1 MISNAR
7 GPKAFVKRFFAM
19 SSDALVLFLRFGHGA
34 VTGDEWFETAWD
46 GLGAAG
52 RTGFGNSGLI
62 GLASATC
69 LPRRRYRVELKSK
82 DASSLGFMQRHLI
95 PADTGIP
102 SRRELAR
109 DGQA

>member
-1 MISNAR
+1 M
-7 GPKAFVKRFFAM
+7 
-19 SSDALVLFLRFGHGA
+19 

-82 DASSLGFMQRHLI
+82 DASSLGSCSDISFQLI
-95 PADTGIP
+95 PAYRADVNWQEMGKP
-102 SRRELAR
+102 RASS
-109 DGQA
+109 